1 MTAKLLFQLDTD
13 ANPSVFDTVVGYDG
27 GADHVIGHAGVTPQ
41 SAGALVEG
49 AIFTRGAKDKRYT
62 ALFVG
67 GASMAAGEALL
78 DAVRAKFYG
87 GFRVSVM
94 LDSNGANT
102 TAAAGVA
109 LLAKAAKLA
118 GKRAIVLGGTGPV
131 GMRVA
136 AMLALEGAGVSMTGR
151 RLDKTQAAADA
162 ISKRFGVQVAAV
174 EAPDDAARARAAD
187 GCAIIY
193 AAGAIG
199 HQLIAQADWQSSAS
213 AQLVADV
220 NPEPPFGIGGIAG
233 NDKARDYGGKLAFG
247 ALGIGGLKLR
257 LHRACIGKLF
267 EQNDLVLDAETILAI
282 AKEMA

>member
-1 MTAKLLFQLDTD
+1 MTSKLLFQLDTD
-13 ANPSVFDTVVGYDG
+13 AHASVFDTVAGYDG
-27 GADHVIGHAGVTPQ
+27 GADHVIGHANITPENV
-41 SAGALVEG
+41 GGLVEG
-49 AIFTRGAKDKRYT
+49 AIFTRGAKEKRFT
-62 ALFVG
+62 ALFLG

-78 DAVRAKFYG
+78 DAIQAKFYG

-109 LLAKAAKLA
+109 LLAKASSLA
-118 GKRAIVLGGTGPV
+118 GKRATVLGGTGPV

-136 AMLALEGAGVSMTGR
+136 AMLALEGAEVSITGR
-151 RLDKTQAAADA
+151 KLDKTQTAATA
-162 ISKRFGVQVAAV
+162 IAQRFNVRIQPI

-187 GCAIIY
+187 GSAIIY

-199 HQLIAQADWQSSAS
+199 HRLIAQADWQSMAS
-213 AQLVADV
+213 LHLVADV
-220 NPEPPFGIGGIAG
+220 NPEPPFGIGGIAA
-233 NDKARDYGGKLAFG
+233 NDKAQDYDGKLAFG

-267 EQNDLVLDAETILAI
+267 EQNDLVLDAENILAI

>member
-27 GADHVIGHAGVTPQ
+27 GADHVVGHAGVTPQ
-41 SAGALVEG
+41 SAGSLVEG

-109 LLAKAAKLA
+109 LLAKAAPLA
-118 GKRAIVLGGTGPV
+118 GKSAIVLGGTGPV

-136 AMLALEGAGVSMTGR
+136 AMLALEGATVSMTGR
-151 RLDKTQAAADA
+151 KLDKTQAAATA
-162 ISKRFGVQVAAV
+162 ISTRFGVQVAAV
-174 EAPDDAARARAAD
+174 EAPDDAARARAAE

-213 AQLVADV
+213 AQLLADV
-220 NPEPPFGIGGIAG
+220 NPEPPFGIGGIAA
-233 NDKARDYGGKLAFG
+233 NDKARDYDGKLAFG

-267 EQNDLVLDAETILAI
+267 EQNDLVLDAENILAI

>member
-1 MTAKLLFQLDTD
+1 MTTKLLFQLDTD
-13 ANPSVFDTVVGYDG
+13 PHPSVFDTVVGYDG
-27 GADHVIGHAGVTPQ
+27 GADHVIGHSGVTPE
-41 SAGALVEG
+41 GVGGLVEG
-49 AIFTRGAKDKRYT
+49 AIFTRGAKEKRFT
-62 ALFVG
+62 ALFLG
-67 GASMAAGEALL
+67 GANMAAGEALL

-109 LLAKAAKLA
+109 LLAKAAPLA

-136 AMLALEGAGVSMTGR
+136 AMLALEGAEVSITGR
-151 RLDKTQAAADA
+151 KLDKTQAAADSIA
-162 ISKRFGVQVAAV
+162 GRFGVQIAAIA
-174 EAPDDAARARAAD
+174 APDDAARARAAE

-199 HQLIAQADWQSSAS
+199 HQLIAQADWQSLAS
-213 AQLVADV
+213 VQLVADV
-220 NPEPPFGIGGIAG
+220 NPEPPFGIGGIAA
-233 NDKARDYGGKLAFG
+233 NDKARDYDGKLAFG

-267 EQNDLVLDAETILAI
+267 EQNDLVLDAEKILAI

>member
-27 GADHVIGHAGVTPQ
+27 GADHVIGHAGVRPENV
-41 SAGALVEG
+41 GGLVEG
-49 AIFTRGAKDKRYT
+49 AIFTRGAKEKRYT
-62 ALFVG
+62 ALFLG
-67 GASMAAGEALL
+67 GASMEAGEKLL
-78 DAVRAKFYG
+78 DAVRGKFYG

-109 LLAKAAKLA
+109 MLAKASPLA
-118 GKRAIVLGGTGPV
+118 GKRAVVLGGTGPV

-136 AMLALEGAGVSMTGR
+136 AMLALEGADVSITGR
-151 RLDKTQAAADA
+151 KLDKTQAAAA
-162 ISKRFGVQVAAV
+162 AVSTRFGVQVAAI

-187 GCAIIY
+187 GSAIIY

-199 HQLIAQADWQSSAS
+199 HQLIAKADWQSMTSAE
-213 AQLVADV
+213 LVADV
-220 NPEPPFGIGGIAG
+220 NPEPPFGIGGIAA
-233 NDKARDYGGKLAFG
+233 NDKARDYDGKLAFG

-267 EQNDLVLDAETILAI
+267 EQNDLVLDAENILAI
-282 AKEMA
+282 AKDMA

>member
-1 MTAKLLFQLDTD
+1 MPAKLLFQLDTD
-13 ANPSVFDTVVGYDG
+13 AHPSVFDTVVGYDG
-27 GADHVIGHAGVTPQ
+27 GADQVIGHSGVTPE
-41 SAGALVEG
+41 SVGGLVEG
-49 AIFTRGAKDKRYT
+49 AIFTRGAKEKRFT
-62 ALFVG
+62 ALFLG
-67 GASMAAGEALL
+67 GASMAAGQALL
-78 DAVRAKFYG
+78 DAVRGKFYG

-109 LLAKAAKLA
+109 LLAKASPIA
-118 GKRAIVLGGTGPV
+118 GKRAVVLGGTGPV

-136 AMLALEGAGVSMTGR
+136 GLLALEGAHVSITGR
-151 RLDKTQAAADA
+151 KLDRTQAAADA
-162 ISKRFGVQVAAV
+162 VGRRFAVQVGAV
-174 EAPDDAARARAAD
+174 EAADDAARARAAD

-199 HQLIAQADWQSSAS
+199 HQLIAQADWQSNAS

-220 NPEPPFGIGGIAG
+220 NPEPPFGIGGIAA
-233 NDKARDYGGKLAFG
+233 NDRARDYDGKLAFG

-257 LHRACIGKLF
+257 LHRACIGRLF
-267 EQNDLVLDAETILAI
+267 EQNDLVLDAEAILAI

>member
-13 ANPSVFDTVVGYDG
+13 STPSVFDTVVAYDG
-27 GADHVIGHAGVTPQ
+27 GADHVIGHAGITKESV
-41 SAGALVEG
+41 GGLVEG
-49 AIFTRGAKDKRYT
+49 AIFTRGAKDKKST

-67 GASMAAGEALL
+67 GASMVAGETLL
-78 DAVRAKFYG
+78 DAIQAKFYG

-109 LLAKAAKLA
+109 LLAKASPLA

-136 AMLALEGAGVSMTGR
+136 AMLALEGAAVTLTGR
-151 RLDKTQAAADA
+151 QLAKTQHAAAA
-162 ISKRFGVQVAAV
+162 IGQRFGVQIEAV
-174 EAPDDAARARAAD
+174 EAPDDAARARAAE
-187 GCAIIY
+187 GVAIIY

-199 HQLIAQADWQSSAS
+199 HQLIAHADWQSMDSV
-213 AQLVADV
+213 QLVADV
-220 NPEPPFGIGGIAG
+220 NPEPPFGIGGIGAG
-233 NDKARDYGGKLAFG
+233 DKGRDYQGKLAFG

-267 EQNDLVLDAETILAI
+267 ERNDLVLDAENILAL

>member
-1 MTAKLLFQLDTD
+1 MTSKLLFQFDTD
-13 ANPSVFDTVVGYDG
+13 SVPSVFDTVVAYDG
-27 GADHVIGHAGVTPQ
+27 GADHVIPHAGVTQ
-41 SAGALVEG
+41 ANVGGLVEG
-49 AIFTRGAKDKRYT
+49 AIFTRGAKDKKFT

-67 GASMAAGEALL
+67 GASMVAGEALL

-109 LLAKAAKLA
+109 LLAKAAPLA
-118 GKRAIVLGGTGPV
+118 GKRATVLGGTGPV

-136 AMLALEGAGVSMTGR
+136 AMLALEGAEVSITGR
-151 RLDKTQAAADA
+151 KLDKTQAAAEA
-162 ISKRFGVQVAAV
+162 ISKRFGVPIGAA
-174 EAPDDAARARAAD
+174 EAADDAARARAAD
-187 GCAIIY
+187 GSAIIY

-199 HQLIAQADWQSSAS
+199 HQLIAQADWQSMPAL
-213 AQLVADV
+213 QLVADV
-220 NPEPPFGIGGIAG
+220 NPEPPFGIGGIGAG
-233 NDKARDYGGKLAFG
+233 DKAREYGGKLAFG

-257 LHRACIGKLF
+257 LHRACIGRLF
-267 EQNDLVLDAETILAI
+267 EQNDLVLDAENILAI

>member
-1 MTAKLLFQLDTD
+1 MFL
-13 ANPSVFDTVVGYDG
+13 
-27 GADHVIGHAGVTPQ
+27 
-41 SAGALVEG
+41 
-49 AIFTRGAKDKRYT
+49 
-62 ALFVG
+62 G

-109 LLAKAAKLA
+109 LLAKANPLA

-136 AMLALEGAGVSMTGR
+136 AMLALEGAAVSITGR
-151 RLDKTQAAADA
+151 KLDKTQKAADA
-162 ISKRFGVQVAAV
+162 IGRRFGVQIAAI

-187 GCAIIY
+187 GHEVIY

-199 HQLIAQADWQSSAS
+199 HQLVAQEDWQSQGSV
-213 AQLVADV
+213 QMVADV
-220 NPEPPFGIGGIAG
+220 NPEPPFGIGGIAA
-233 NDKARDYGGKLAFG
+233 NDKARDYNGKLAFG

-257 LHRACIGKLF
+257 LHRACIGRLF
-267 EQNDLVLDAETILAI
+267 EQNDLVLDAENILAI

>member
-1 MTAKLLFQLDTD
+1 MTSKLLFQLDTD
-13 ANPSVFDTVVGYDG
+13 EHPSVFDTVVGYDG
-27 GADHVIGHAGVTPQ
+27 GADHVIGYCGVTPQ
-41 SAGALVEG
+41 TVGGLVEG
-49 AIFTRGAKDKRYT
+49 AIFTRGAKEKRFT
-62 ALFVG
+62 ALFLG
-67 GASMAAGEALL
+67 GASMTAGEALL

-87 GFRVSVM
+87 GFRVSIM

-109 LLAKAAKLA
+109 LLAKVSPLA

-136 AMLALEGAGVSMTGR
+136 AMLALEGAEVSITGR
-151 RLDKTQAAADA
+151 KLDKTQAAATS
-162 ISKRFGVQVAAV
+162 IGSRFGVQIAAI
-174 EAPDDAARARAAD
+174 EAPDDASRARAAE

-199 HQLIAQADWQSSAS
+199 HQLIAESDWKSLAS
-213 AQLVADV
+213 VQLVADV
-220 NPEPPFGIGGIAG
+220 NPEPPFGIGGIAA
-233 NDKARDYGGKLAFG
+233 NDKARDYNGKLAFG

-267 EQNDLVLDAETILAI
+267 EQNDLVLDAENVLAI

>member
-13 ANPSVFDTVVGYDG
+13 AHPSAFDTVVGYDG
-27 GADHVIGHAGVTPQ
+27 GADHVIGHSGVTP
-41 SAGALVEG
+41 GAVGGLIEG
-49 AIFTRGAKDKRYT
+49 AIFTRGAKEKRFT
-62 ALFVG
+62 AVFLG
-67 GASMAAGEALL
+67 GASMQAGDELL
-78 DAVRAKFYG
+78 DAVLAKFYG

-109 LLAKAAKLA
+109 LLAKSSPLA

-136 AMLALEGAGVSMTGR
+136 AMLALEGADVAITGR
-151 RLDKTQAAADA
+151 KLDKTQAAAA
-162 ISKRFGVQVAAV
+162 AVGARFGVPIAAM
-174 EAPDDAARARAAD
+174 EAPDDAARARAAQ
-187 GCAIIY
+187 GSAIIY

-199 HQLIAQADWQSSAS
+199 RQLIAQADWQSIAS
-213 AQLVADV
+213 VQQVADV
-220 NPEPPFGIGGIAG
+220 NPEPPFGVGGIAAS
-233 NDKARDYGGKLAFG
+233 DKARDYDGKLAFG

-267 EQNDLVLDAETILAI
+267 ERNDLVLDAENILAI

>member
-13 ANPSVFDTVVGYDG
+13 QHPSVFDTVVGYDG
-27 GADHVIGHAGVTPQ
+27 GADHVIGHSGVTPETV
-41 SAGALVEG
+41 GGLVEG
-49 AIFTRGAKDKRYT
+49 AIFTRGAKEKRFT
-62 ALFVG
+62 ALFLG
-67 GASMAAGEALL
+67 GASMTAGEALL

-87 GFRVSVM
+87 GFRVSIM

-109 LLAKAAKLA
+109 LLAKASPLA

-136 AMLALEGAGVSMTGR
+136 AMLALEGAEVSITGR
-151 RLDKTQAAADA
+151 KLDKTQAAAA
-162 ISKRFGVQVAAV
+162 SIGGRFGVQIAAI

-199 HQLIAQADWQSSAS
+199 HQLIAESDWKTSATV
-213 AQLVADV
+213 QLVADV
-220 NPEPPFGIGGIAG
+220 NPEPPFGIGGIAA
-233 NDKARDYGGKLAFG
+233 NDKARDHNGKLAFG

-267 EQNDLVLDAETILAI
+267 EQNDLVLDAENILAI

>member
-1 MTAKLLFQLDTD
+1 MPAKLLIQLDTD
-13 ANPSVFDTVVGYDG
+13 ANPSVFDTVVAYDG
-27 GADHVIGHAGVTPQ
+27 GAEHVIAHAGVTLE
-41 SAGALVEG
+41 AIGGLVEG
-49 AIFTRGAKDKRYT
+49 AIFTRGAKEKRFT

-67 GASMAAGEALL
+67 GASMVAGEALL

-109 LLAKAAKLA
+109 LLAKAAPLS

-136 AMLALEGAGVSMTGR
+136 AMLALEGANVSITGR
-151 RLDKTQAAADA
+151 KLDKTEAAARQ
-162 ISKRFGVQVAAV
+162 IGSRFGVRIAAI
-174 EAPDDAARARAAD
+174 EAADDAARARAAE
-187 GCAIIY
+187 GAAIIY

-199 HQLIAQADWQSSAS
+199 HQLIAEADWQSLAS
-213 AQLVADV
+213 AELVADV
-220 NPEPPFGIGGIAG
+220 NPAPPFGIGGIAA

-267 EQNDLVLDAETILAI
+267 EQNDLVLDAENILAI
-282 AKEMA
+282 AKDMA

>member
-13 ANPSVFDTVVGYDG
+13 AHPSVFDTVVAYDG
-27 GADHVIGHAGVTPQ
+27 GADHVIGHSNVTPDA
-41 SAGALVEG
+41 AGALVEG

-67 GASMAAGEALL
+67 GASMTAGEALL
-78 DAVRAKFYG
+78 EAVRAKFYG

-109 LLAKAAKLA
+109 LLAKTAPLS
-118 GKRAIVLGGTGPV
+118 GQRAIVLGATGPV

-136 AMLALEGAGVSMTGR
+136 AMLALEGAEVAITGR
-151 RLDKTQAAADA
+151 KLGKTQAAADS
-162 ISKRFGVQVAAV
+162 ISKRFNVSIRAV
-174 EAPDDAARARAAD
+174 EAPDDAARARAAE

-199 HQLIAQADWQSSAS
+199 HQLIAQADWQGMAS
-213 AQLVADV
+213 AQLLADV
-220 NPEPPFGIGGIAG
+220 NPEPPFGIGGIGAG
-233 NDKARDYGGKLAFG
+233 DKARDYDGKLAFG

-267 EQNDLVLDAETILAI
+267 DQNDLVLDAENILAI